1 MGKKVG
7 FADDKKATRLSA
19 LATIR
24 WTDKMN
30 TSAADHMTNFQLDF
44 STQRDVVPSKV
55 TGGSSSST
63 RTMNKGGRPKANP
76 FLDDRLAKRV
86 I

>member
-30 TSAADHMTNFQLDF
+30 ESASDHMTNFQLDY
-44 STQRDVVPSKV
+44 STQRDVVPALV
-55 TGGSSSST
+55 TGGNNGKT
-63 RTMNKGGRPKANP
+63 RTMNKGGKPKANA